1 MADEVRE
8 CHEEETFDECVTE
21 KYMEVLKAECDCLPL
36 NLRIHDEV
44 KEENTIVRKAFQMCG
59 QGPRAGRWFNKLHQE
74 VQHRQGGW
82 GHSLDYPPCSD
93 KSQNSGFFEEIN
105 FL

>member
-1 MADEVRE
+1 MENEYNLNVIKEITVTDSFLSMADEVRE

-59 QGPRAGRWFNKLHQE
+59 QGPRAGRGFNKLHQE
-74 VQHRQGGW
+74 V
-82 GHSLDYPPCSD
+82 
-93 KSQNSGFFEEIN
+93 
-105 FL
+105 